1 MIVCSEGFYSSCIAI
16 SASKQSL
23 VDARI
28 KVLNSINFSH
38 IHAVI
43 PREADE
49 MPSYQD
55 LQFRVLLLASIKLS
69 FSLEFKLTLKL
80 HMIWDSLLPAI

>member
-1 MIVCSEGFYSSCIAI
+1 MIMCSKGFYSSSIAI
-16 SASKQSL
+16 SASKQSP

-38 IHAVI
+38 IHADI

-55 LQFRVLLLASIKLS
+55 LQFRALLLAAIKLS
-69 FSLEFKLTLKL
+69 FSLEFKPTSVL
-80 HMIWDSLLPAI
+80 H